1 MSAVVRE
8 LVAVSDDECLGGGID
23 LRVAAGEVVELHG
36 ADEAGR
42 RLIEQVLG
50 GRRRATFG
58 ALLCEH
64 CSPAESRHAA
74 PRPVAPTCWRRGE
87 HLRVVR
93 QDGAGGPTSY
103 ADPERAV
110 IVITPRAGTVAADRS
125 IHLSSTPVMQTGAAR

>member
-8 LVAVSDDECLGGGID
+8 LVAVSDDQCLGGGVD

-42 RLIEQVLG
+42 RLIEQVLV

-64 CSPAESRHAA
+64 CSPTEAQHAA
-74 PRPVAPTCWRRGE
+74 PRPTAPACWRRGE

-93 QDGAGGPTSY
+93 REESGGPTSY

-110 IVITPRAGTVAADRS
+110 VVITPRAGTVAADRS
-125 IHLSSTPVMQTGAAR
+125 IHLSSTPVMQAGAAR